1 MKSPPILFRFVF
13 REDPQQVA
21 VVKIQRPKPC
31 DFAGLFQAA
40 EQANPYD
47 LTGRFGRFLFSSC
60 LRQNPSADLFNRIVL
75 TEIPYQPYKAFF
87 ARRPHRNILADLELI
102 AFLPQIIE
110 KLPFGHRLP
119 NRLVHVGAN
128 QPPPSGAL
136 FLLGTPFAVLLGFP
150 VLRIFNHR

>member
-1 MKSPPILFRFVF
+1 MKKAVRRINTISHKQPCFGGDVVQLSQILTQEKMKSPPILFRFVF

-60 LRQNPSADLFNRIVL
+60 LRQNPSADLFNGIVL
-75 TEIPYQPYKAFF
+75 TEIPYQPYKAFL
-87 ARRPHRNILADLELI
+87 ARRPYRNILADLDYGQEIRLR
-102 AFLPQIIE
+102 
-110 KLPFGHRLP
+110 KLG
-119 NRLVHVGAN
+119 
-128 QPPPSGAL
+128 
-136 FLLGTPFAVLLGFP
+136 
-150 VLRIFNHR
+150 IY